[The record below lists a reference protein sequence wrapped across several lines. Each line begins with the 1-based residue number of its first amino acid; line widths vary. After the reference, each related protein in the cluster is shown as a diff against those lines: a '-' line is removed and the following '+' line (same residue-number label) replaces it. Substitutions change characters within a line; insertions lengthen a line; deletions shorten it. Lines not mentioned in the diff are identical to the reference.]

1 MSEVTVVIRGKNV
14 SVTLPA
20 DVEPVMFSSMLK
32 VYKPFREW
40 CEEIDENLDVRGLTV
55 QSVDYFGARIGFL
68 KFSAEAYSK
77 IHGQRVPGIVFM
89 RGGSVGVLP
98 VLIDEKTAEKYIVL
112 TEQARVP
119 VGKASFLEIPAG
131 MLDENGDVVGVA
143 VQEMAEETGISLKR
157 SDLCS
162 LGSYY
167 TSPGGSDEL
176 LSLYYTE
183 RSVSKDFL
191 ENLAGRLTGVG
202 PHERIIVRL
211 TKLTGSLEKLTD
223 GKSLLA
229 ILLYDRL
236 KGSQGGA
243 FASHS

>member
-1 MSEVTVVIRGKNV
+1 M
-14 SVTLPA
+14 
-20 DVEPVMFSSMLK
+20 
-32 VYKPFREW
+32 
-40 CEEIDENLDVRGLTV
+40 
-55 QSVDYFGARIGFL
+55 

-183 RSVSKDFL
+183 KSVSKDFL

-211 TKLTGSLEKLTD
+211 TKLAGSLEKLTD

>member
-1 MSEVTVVIRGKNV
+1 M
-14 SVTLPA
+14 
-20 DVEPVMFSSMLK
+20 
-32 VYKPFREW
+32 
-40 CEEIDENLDVRGLTV
+40 
-55 QSVDYFGARIGFL
+55 

-167 TSPGGSDEL
+167 TSPGAATSFYLYTTRRSRFPKTSLRIWREDSPESDHTNASSFAL
-176 LSLYYTE
+176 LS
-183 RSVSKDFL
+183 
-191 ENLAGRLTGVG
+191 
-202 PHERIIVRL
+202 
-211 TKLTGSLEKLTD
+211 
-223 GKSLLA
+223 
-229 ILLYDRL
+229 
-236 KGSQGGA
+236 
-243 FASHS
+243 